1 MYFRIVGNVRHAQ
14 TFASG
19 SSIREISR
27 LRKAYGAGRWS
38 KRKGIAT
45 VVFEDGT
52 SRLAEVHWY
61 ELAEVGR
68 KEYKIKRLLD

>member
-27 LRKAYGAGRWS
+27 LRKAYGTGRWN
-38 KRKGIAT
+38 KEKGIAT
-45 VVFEDGT
+45 VIVEDGT
-52 SRLAEVHWY
+52 CQRYTYTSWQEWVAKSTKSRDFWINL
-61 ELAEVGR
+61 
-68 KEYKIKRLLD
+68 